1 MTHLI
6 SLYNR
11 IARLLHLKEVM
22 VFVALDRKGRG
33 SIYSSELMTDYDLRK
48 QVLKLIRQSTWAFDP
63 ISFNESEER
72 RKV

>member
-1 MTHLI
+1 MTLLI
-6 SLYNR
+6 NLYNKL
-11 IARLLHLKEVM
+11 ARLLHLKEVM
-22 VFVALDRKGRG
+22 VFVALDRHGKG

-48 QVLKLIRQSTWAFDP
+48 QVLKLIRQSTWTFDA